1 MINPIER
8 RFRLGLTIQDNPEF
22 DGLHAAIAL
31 VHEEGKDTPLLN
43 IMAGGVPANNEGAGM
58 LADALRDAAE
68 AIDEYLGR
76 EREHTMT
83 DTLPT
88 IKVPTSDEPEPK
100 PRPRFNPR
108 PAGPSKQ

>member
-1 MINPIER
+1 MINPVER

-31 VHEEGKDTPLLN
+31 VHEPDKDTPLLN
-43 IMAGGVPANNEGAGM
+43 IMAGGVPATDEGAAQ

-68 AIDEYLGR
+68 AIDEYLQR
-76 EREHTMT
+76 PREHTDT
-83 DTLPT
+83 ATLPT
-88 IKVPTSDEPEPK
+88 VK

-108 PAGPSKQ
+108 AAGPRSQ